1 MPTKL
6 TEATGAELT
15 YLTHHSAF
23 QECLHRELKAIRERK
38 VTTPERRKVAI
49 EVIANLIDDVPTLLK
64 NGLDMHKK
72 MPQCLTVTEKPVG
85 YFATSKSL
93 FEKKLESLVDILIA
107 ISSDLRTDQDGNGGM
122 HNHYKALKRT
132 KELI

>member
-38 VTTPERRKVAI
+38 
-49 EVIANLIDDVPTLLK
+49 

-85 YFATSKSL
+85 YFAISKSI
-93 FEKKLESLVDILIA
+93 FEKKLESLVDVLIA
-107 ISSDLRTDQDGNGGM
+107 LSRDLRTDQDGNGGM

>member
-1 MPTKL
+1 MPTEL

-15 YLTHHSAF
+15 FFTHHSAF

-38 VTTPERRKVAI
+38 VTTPEPRKLAI
-49 EVIANLIDDVPTLLK
+49 EVITNLIDDVPTLFK

-72 MPQCLTVTEKPVG
+72 MPQCPTVTEKPVG
-85 YFATSKSL
+85 YFAISKSI
-93 FEKKLESLVDILIA
+93 FEKKLESMVDILIA
-107 ISSDLRTDQDGNGGM
+107 ISHDLRTDQDGNSGM

-132 KELI
+132 KELV